1 MVKFKITKETTA
13 GGLKKQFADEIGG
26 TLRVYD
32 GCTTLLLEKC

>member
-1 MVKFKITKETTA
+1 MVKFKITKETTVA
-13 GGLKKQFADEIGG
+13 GLKQQFADEIGG